1 MKQYQ
6 KEQEQVG
13 ACRWRAAAAQACDRG
28 HFCSMFRERRRPDD
42 AHMARNKACCS
53 TAGERF
59 AAHLAARSAA
69 SACAAVTAGV
79 PCAAASAC
87 RTVQPPGLRRRPG
100 GAQIASMKDYVARF
114 GHGSAKLARQAQSK
128 EKVLAK
134 MVRGGLTERVKADHV
149 VRRRPSAPTS
159 AQQLSILSAK
169 LHHYPWTAVRG
180 AVQLA
185 VQGGGAVL
193 QSPPGAK
200 PDPISAYFMATLLNT
215 ELFEQC
221 HMHLKCTK
229 IRCSVRRLWDPVGRV
244 GAVVP

>member
-1 MKQYQ
+1 VRQ
-6 KEQEQVG
+6 
-13 ACRWRAAAAQACDRG
+13 
-28 HFCSMFRERRRPDD
+28 
-42 AHMARNKACCS
+42 CCS
-53 TAGERF
+53 TAGEHCSIVLQRTASHVHSQRPRWACLG
-59 AAHLAARSAA
+59 AAAVAGATVPDRSAA
-69 SACAAVTAGV
+69 GAQV
-79 PCAAASAC
+79 AAA
-87 RTVQPPGLRRRPG
+87 R
-100 GAQIASMKDYVARF
+100 AQIVSMKDYVARF